1 MGTIHFVE
9 GRSSGASIELKQPE
23 NRLSRGVESPGE
35 DYMTAAFEVLKAIR
49 QSLSDY
55 AELPKVEDV
64 AYHLLDL
71 LPPQKVEAEAEDKAE
86 EGEEE
91 ALPKYYVAQC
101 QVGRGKGTWGVLE
114 RPDGRGPY
122 MDQPVQENMTAD
134 DAMALAVK
142 LNKRANGS

>member
-71 LPPQKVEAEAEDKAE
+71 LPPKKAEDEDEDEDE
-86 EGEEE
+86 EDEE